1 MSRFSDGAT
10 LSTET
15 REGSEAQRERRWYYT
30 NFRQA
35 SGRGGSAYGVGRT
48 QDDRWGV
55 ECVLPD
61 GTHRKLGVLD
71 TWEQALRV
79 QDYCV
84 QRDVAVKLAM
94 IELYEHANYEPMEKL
109 LADALTFGQLPRR
122 RMRVTLEVDVEMR
135 GTNDEISNY
144 LLFHTRAGSSIKAA
158 RIVEMEGPE
167 LEEPRP

>member
-1 MSRFSDGAT
+1 MSMFSDGASLGEGT
-10 LSTET
+10 I
-15 REGSEAQRERRWYYT
+15 EGSEAQRERRWYYT
-30 NFRQA
+30 QFRQA

-48 QDDRWGV
+48 ADERWGV
-55 ECVLPD
+55 ECVLPNGD
-61 GTHRKLGVLD
+61 HKKLGVLD

-122 RMRVTLEVDVEMR
+122 RMRVTLEVDIEMR
-135 GTNDEISNY
+135 GTDDEIANY

-158 RIVEMEGPE
+158 RVMEIVGPPMEA
-167 LEEPRP
+167 PRP

>member
-10 LSTET
+10 LSDEI

-48 QDDRWGV
+48 ADDRWGV
-55 ECVLPD
+55 ECVLPNGD
-61 GTHRKLGVLD
+61 HKKLGVLD

-109 LADALTFGQLPRR
+109 LADGLTFGQLPRR

-135 GTNDEISNY
+135 GTDDEIASY
-144 LLFHTRAGSSIKAA
+144 LLFHTRSGSSIRAA
-158 RIVEMEGPE
+158 RVTTLVGPP